1 MVNAVGPL
9 GRARS
14 RRNQGKVDEARRKL
28 KRKLDDEH
36 DEKQKQKKRWT
47 ELVSNV
53 CSYYV
58 LVHIL

>member
-36 DEKQKQKKRWT
+36 DKKQKQKKRWT